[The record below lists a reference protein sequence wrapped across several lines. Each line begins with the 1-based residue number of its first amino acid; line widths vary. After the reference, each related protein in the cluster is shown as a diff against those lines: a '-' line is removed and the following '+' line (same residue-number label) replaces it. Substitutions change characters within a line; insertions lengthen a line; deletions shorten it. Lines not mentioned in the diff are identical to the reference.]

1 VTTAAPAE
9 STSRVPMTPAER
21 LASNPALKLYWDGM
35 IARRLTVDDAEL
47 GVSDIAV
54 NYVAVNDRDAG
65 VGRG

>member
-1 VTTAAPAE
+1 
-9 STSRVPMTPAER
+9 MTPAER
-21 LASNPALKLYWDGM
+21 LASNPALKRYWDDM